1 MVAEDREALTQD
13 NRFSRQDARSFS
25 SETQDTDFQ
34 GYSSLSLGT
43 GRRLGMN
50 RFLRVVAAGPD
61 RLTEEL
67 ATALAARTWFEFK
80 PLFLLVH
87 AGLQQRG
94 AAHGGEE
101 MLRLRA
107 YDKLQGLVQRGIVEK
122 EGKLYRGRL
131 KKLAELADHTSA
143 QHCENL
149 MDVVRRGK

>member
-1 MVAEDREALTQD
+1 M
-13 NRFSRQDARSFS
+13 NRFSR
-25 SETQDTDFQ
+25 
-34 GYSSLSLGT
+34 
-43 GRRLGMN
+43 
-50 RFLRVVAAGPD
+50 VVTAGPD

-87 AGLQQRG
+87 ASLRERN

-107 YDKLQGLVQRGIVEK
+107 YDKLQGMVQQGIVEK

-131 KKLAELADHTSA
+131 SRLAELADHVDA

-149 MDVVRRGK
+149 LDAVRRAK